1 MQEYI
6 LYGPYGKSF
15 EELLKKEGHSATY
28 IKRHLWKYYFVFT
41 LAVSNLEKTAWESEF
56 VRVDME
62 KLTQQLGGESKIMGR
77 WERYSK
83 QIMDELC
90 KWDVIIRQHT
100 NPRLIPGAKKST
112 RTRVDIK
119 LNDNCLAAGYSEWV
133 CPADYNT
140 CELREETCDY
150 SHLSGIYL
158 QMANNL
164 SIIEF
169 DAAAA
174 RAFAYQAYQNRMAL
188 PAKRIKNI
196 LYTDRCVNQKV
207 YSHWLA
213 AISRMERK
221 SYRPVADNKA
231 GKTDRFFCLLANLPR
246 PLREFIL
253 VNGQKLEEVD
263 ISSSQC
269 LIFAIYLKQHYA
281 TLGEPLP
288 ADVEHYIQLCKA
300 GKFYQYAQSIV
311 LAPGESMSY
320 DLFKVTFFARIFFSN
335 EQRQYQWRTRFAHED
350 NFPNVSRII
359 TEFKSENYKDLPQK
373 LSHLES
379 EIMLHR
385 ITPRLFQEGIT
396 EQFSVHDS
404 FFCTPV
410 NKARIEQIVIE
421 EFQKYGVTPHLKN
434 KSVPVVKP
442 VLSEAELFEQSLNVV
457 HELGMFEEL
466 DLLAYQAPVESLGEL
481 EPIPTYSLKPD
492 FSLLTD
498 QEKIEQIERDLATQ
512 ETREYQF
519 DPFYHF
525 HRLRCT
531 LDRHVLAL

>member
-15 EELLKKEGHSATY
+15 DELLKKEGHSPTY

-41 LAVSNLEKTAWESEF
+41 LAISNLEKTAWESDF
-56 VRVDME
+56 VRIDID
-62 KLTQQLGGESKIMGR
+62 KLTQQLGGESKILGR

-83 QIMDELC
+83 QVLDELC
-90 KWDVIIRQHT
+90 KWDVLIRQHT

-133 CPADYNT
+133 APAGYHT
-140 CELREETCDY
+140 CELREETHDY
-150 SHLSGIYL
+150 THLSDIYL
-158 QMANNL
+158 QLANNL

-174 RAFAYQAYQNRMAL
+174 RAFAYQAYQNQMPL
-188 PAKRIKNI
+188 PPKRVKNI
-196 LYTDRCVNQKV
+196 LYTERYVNQKV

-221 SYRPVADNKA
+221 IYRPVADNKP

-246 PLREFIL
+246 PLRQFITI
-253 VNGQKLEEVD
+253 NGQQLQEVD

-269 LIFAIYLKQHYA
+269 LIFAIYLKQYYA
-281 TLGEPLP
+281 NLGEPLP
-288 ADVEHYIQLCKA
+288 ADVVKYIKLCEE

-311 LAPGESMSY
+311 LAPGESMPY
-320 DLFKVTFFARIFFSN
+320 DLFKVTLFARIFFSN
-335 EQRQYQWRTRFAHED
+335 EQRQYQWRTRFAHPD
-350 NFPNVSRII
+350 NLPNVSRII

-379 EIMLHR
+379 EVMLHR
-385 ITPRLFQEGIT
+385 ITPRLFAEGIT

-404 FFCTPV
+404 FFCTAG
-410 NKARIEQIVIE
+410 NKSRIEQILVE

-434 KSVPVVKP
+434 KSALAPMP
-442 VLSEAELFEQSLNVV
+442 SEADLFEQAMAMDN
-457 HELGMFEEL
+457 EL
-466 DLLAYQAPVESLGEL
+466 DLFEMDALLNPKQLIAAQATEEALF
-481 EPIPTYSLKPD
+481 PD
-492 FSLLTD
+492 SW
-498 QEKIEQIERDLATQ
+498 
-512 ETREYQF
+512 
-519 DPFYHF
+519 
-525 HRLRCT
+525 
-531 LDRHVLAL
+531 